1 MPQLRRSDIWL
12 DLLARICSS
21 NFRRDDIDRICCS
34 YGASR
39 YFSPLARKIE
49 LLRSCTKWE
58 PSIDHYDSCAAVLT
72 IAKLTES
79 VYTVPTDL
87 PEGDGTLDWNSTT
100 LVLVQAIGGSETGIG
115 YTYADTATARL
126 IEDKLRPLIEGGD
139 IGNIPGLWK
148 QMTIHTR
155 NLGHAGIVA
164 MAISAVDTALWDLKA
179 RFLRVPLCE
188 LLGTARDSIPLY
200 GSGGFTTY
208 SIDQLQQ
215 QLAGWATS
223 GMRWVKMKVGRE
235 PGTDLA
241 RVGAARKAIGSQARL
256 FVDANGAYSR
266 KQSLELAQ
274 RFADLDVTWFEEPV
288 SSDDLEGLRLIRDKA
303 PAGMEIAAGEYGY
316 DLIYFRRLI
325 EAGAVDVLQADITRC
340 GGITG
345 FMGAGILAESSGL
358 PLSSHCAPLL
368 HLHPACSINVFRHAE
383 YFHDHVRIEHLF
395 FDGVPTPEKGR
406 LKPDLTRPGLG
417 VIFKEKDASK
427 YQQRF

>member
-1 MPQLRRSDIWL
+1 M
-12 DLLARICSS
+12 
-21 NFRRDDIDRICCS
+21 
-34 YGASR
+34 
-39 YFSPLARKIE
+39 
-49 LLRSCTKWE
+49 
-58 PSIDHYDSCAAVLT
+58 LT
-72 IAKLTES
+72 IDKLTVS
-79 VYTVPTDL
+79 AYTIPTDL

-100 LVLVQAIGGSETGIG
+100 LVLVQVTGGSESGIG
-115 YTYADTATARL
+115 YTYADTATGRL
-126 IEDKLRPLIEGGD
+126 IQDKLRPLIEGGD

-148 QMTIHTR
+148 QMSVHTR

-179 RFLRVPLCE
+179 RLLRVPLCE
-188 LLGTARDSIPLY
+188 LLGMVRTSIPLY

-208 SIDQLQQ
+208 SIGQLQK
-215 QLAGWATS
+215 QLADWAAT

-235 PGTDLA
+235 PETDLA
-241 RVGAARKAIGSQARL
+241 RVGAARKAIGSQAAL

-274 RFADLDVTWFEEPV
+274 RFAELDVAWFEEPV
-288 SSDDLEGLRLIRDKA
+288 SSDDLEGLRSIRDRA

-325 EAGAVDVLQADITRC
+325 EAGAVDVLQADVTRC

-345 FMGAGILAESSGL
+345 FMGAGILAEASGL

-368 HLHPACSINVFRHAE
+368 HLHPACSINQFRHAE

-395 FDGVPTPEKGR
+395 FDGVPSPEKGR
-406 LKPDLTRPGLG
+406 ITPDRTRPGLG
-417 VIFKEKDASK
+417 VAFKEKDARK
-427 YQQRF
+427 YEKQF